1 MTKEEKRAYNAAY
14 HRSHPRDRRAYN
26 AMLYAANAAKIRA
39 AVAAYRKANPEK
51 TLAAI
56 KAWRKANPGKMRAAM
71 AAWAAA
77 NPEKSRAR
85 NAAWRKRHPETV
97 KANNSNEAA
106 RRRGAEGR
114 HTKEEVKQLLA
125 RQKFR
130 CAVCKKSIEGGY
142 HKDHIVP
149 VSRGGSNYIRNL
161 QLLCPKC
168 NLKKGKKN
176 PIRFMQE
183 MGYLL

>member
-1 MTKEEKRAYNAAY
+1 MTKEEQKEYNAAY

-26 AMLYAANAAKIRA
+26 AARYAAQTARICA

-51 TLAAI
+51 TRATI
-56 KAWRKANPGKMRAAM
+56 IAWRKANPGKMRAAM

-106 RRRGAEGR
+106 RRRGAKGR
-114 HTKEEVKQLLA
+114 HTTEEVRKVLS
-125 RQKFR
+125 RQKYL
-130 CAVCKKSIEGGY
+130 CAVCRKSIKAGY
-142 HKDHIVP
+142 HKDHIIP
-149 VSRGGSNYIRNL
+149 VSQGGSNYIRNI

-168 NLKKGKKN
+168 NLKKGKKH
-176 PIRFMQE
+176 PIKFMQE
-183 MGYLL
+183 QGFLI